1 MTTKQDRYQG
11 VIKNIDALVHGEDD
25 AIAMMATIACELK
38 HAFKTF
44 SWAGFYRVVKPG
56 VLKVGP
62 YQGTHGCLEIPF
74 GKGVCG
80 KCASE
85 KTTQI
90 VGDVSKIPYH
100 IACSSESKSEIV
112 VPVFDDRNQLIA
124 VLDIDSDIPYNF
136 DSTDKQYLEIVCSP
150 FTRVSRTS

>member
-1 MTTKQDRYQG
+1 MTKQERYND
-11 VIKNIDALVHGEDD
+11 VVRAIEALVKDEDD
-25 AIAMMATIACELK
+25 IIAMMATIACELK
-38 HAFKTF
+38 QAFETF

-56 VLKVGP
+56 LLKVGP
-62 YQGTHGCLEIPF
+62 YQGTHGCLEISF

-90 VGDVSKIPYH
+90 VDDVTKIPYH

-112 VPVFDDRNQLIA
+112 VPVFDKNKNLIA
-124 VLDIDSDIPYNF
+124 VLDVDSNLPYNF
-136 DSTDKQYLEIVCSP
+136 DKTDKQYLEAVCEL
-150 FTRVSRTS
+150 FKI

>member
-1 MTTKQDRYQG
+1 MEKSERYKIALQA
-11 VIKNIDALVHGEDD
+11 IEALVDDEDD
-25 AIAMMATIACELK
+25 NIAMMATIACELK
-38 HAFKTF
+38 QVFETF

-85 KTTQI
+85 KETQI
-90 VGDVSKIPYH
+90 VADVAKIPYH
-100 IACSSESKSEIV
+100 IACSNETKSEIV
-112 VPVFDDRNQLIA
+112 VPVFDKNNNLIA
-124 VLDIDSDIPYNF
+124 VLDIDSNLPDNF
-136 DSTDKQYLEIVCSP
+136 DEIDRKNLETVCEV
-150 FTRVSRTS
+150 FRMVG

>member
-1 MTTKQDRYQG
+1 LKQ
-11 VIKNIDALVHGEDD
+11 
-25 AIAMMATIACELK
+25 
-38 HAFKTF
+38 AFETF

-56 VLKVGP
+56 LLKVGP
-62 YQGTHGCLEIPF
+62 YQGTHGCLEISF

-90 VGDVSKIPYH
+90 VDDVTKIPYH

-112 VPVFDDRNQLIA
+112 VPVFDKNKNLIA
-124 VLDIDSDIPYNF
+124 VLDVDSNLPYNF
-136 DSTDKQYLEIVCSP
+136 DKTDKQYLEAVCEL
-150 FTRVSRTS
+150 FKI

>member
-1 MTTKQDRYQG
+1 MNKQEQYKSVVQ
-11 VIKNIDALVHGEDD
+11 NIEALVQDEDD
-25 AIAMMATIACELK
+25 NIAMMATIVCELK
-38 HAFKTF
+38 QAFQTF

-56 VLKVGP
+56 LLKVGP

-85 KTTQI
+85 KITQI
-90 VGDVSKIPYH
+90 VDDVTKIPYH

-112 VPVFDDRNQLIA
+112 VPVFDKNKNLFA
-124 VLDIDSDIPYNF
+124 VLDVDSNIPYNF
-136 DSTDKQYLEIVCSP
+136 DKIDKQYLETVCAVFKNVLS
-150 FTRVSRTS
+150 